1 MRKLRHEGHRGADK
15 NLDDAVDISKPL
27 KKGTTRVENKEFET
41 GTYTG
46 DWMDGAP
53 NGKGKHTFSD
63 GDVYKGDWVEGKEHG
78 KGKYKWS
85 DGRVY
90 EGDHLEDMAHGKG
103 TVSYT
108 HLTLPTKA

>member
-1 MRKLRHEGHRGADK
+1 MG
-15 NLDDAVDISKPL
+15 DAVDISKPL

-63 GDVYKGDWVEGKEHG
+63 GDVYEGDFVGGMICGEGRMTYSNG
-78 KGKYKWS
+78 
-85 DGRVY
+85 DVY
-90 EGDHLEDMAHGKG
+90 EGSWALGWRHKG
-103 TVSYT
+103 TMTYADGTVIEGNW
-108 HLTLPTKA
+108 HKFHPKIHQFHPT